1 MLEWLRRVAGE
12 KKRRAQ
18 RLVPVVFWALAL
30 APLLQPI
37 AASGADPAVSS
48 EAEESA
54 GAPAPKAPAPDPKWT
69 DAEAAQDEEAALKDE
84 LLEQERPEP
93 EDRPVPAIDP
103 EGWSYKWN
111 NGSDLVRNDG
121 RYELLFGGQVQYEG
135 AAFHLDEGLKRTEG
149 DGWDSDSDFRRLR
162 AYVQGFAFDHL
173 MFRVAYDFEDQ
184 EVKDVYAGLLGLGPL
199 GAVQG
204 GYMKEPFS
212 LEQAMS
218 LQNLTFLERSL
229 ANALVPRRNTG
240 VLATSTHF
248 ERRLRWAAGVF
259 FLDESLAE
267 ADESLEGVE
276 NDWEVAAR
284 VNWVPVSSED
294 GSRLVMAG
302 CSYSHIFSDAGGLT
316 IGTRPESRLVPA
328 LIQTPEILGID
339 GGDRLGVEVAWLEG
353 SLSVQ
358 AEAIGVNIQRDQGFS
373 DLLFWGGY
381 AQVAYF
387 LTGERRIYGRAAG
400 AFGRVIPQNPFRPSK
415 RQWGAFQLAARVST
429 LDLNDS
435 DIRGGQELNFTLGLN
450 WYLLANLRLSAN
462 YVHGRVFGQGDVDI
476 LQARLQVD
484 F

>member
-1 MLEWLRRVAGE
+1 MLDWLRRVVGE
-12 KKRRAQ
+12 KKRGAQ

-30 APLLQPI
+30 ALVLQPI
-37 AASGADPAVSS
+37 AALGADPAASP
-48 EAEESA
+48 ETGESA
-54 GAPAPKAPAPDPKWT
+54 EATEPEAPAPDRERT
-69 DAEAAQDEEAALKDE
+69 VAEAAQEEEAALKDE
-84 LLEQERPEP
+84 LLEKERPEP

-103 EGWSYKWN
+103 EGWSYQWR

-135 AAFHLDEGLKRTEG
+135 AVFHLDDGLKRT
-149 DGWDSDSDFRRLR
+149 DTNGWDSDFRRLR

-173 MFRVAYDFEDQ
+173 MFRVAYDFED
-184 EVKDVYAGLLGLGPL
+184 EELKDVYAGLLGLGPM

-218 LQNLTFLERSL
+218 LRNLTFLERSL

-240 VLATSTHF
+240 ALATSTHF
-248 ERRLRWAAGVF
+248 DKRLRWAAGIF

-267 ADESLEGVE
+267 TDESLEGVE
-276 NDWEVAAR
+276 NDWEISAR

-302 CSYSHIFSDAGGLT
+302 CSYGHIFSDARGLT
-316 IGTRPESRLVPA
+316 IGQRPESRLLPA
-328 LIQTPEILGID
+328 LIKTPEIPGID
-339 GGDRLGVEVAWLEG
+339 GADRFGVEFAWLEG

-358 AEAIGVNIQRDQGFS
+358 AEAIGLSIRRDVGFS

-387 LTGERRIYGRAAG
+387 LTGERRVYGRAAG
-400 AFGRVIPQNPFRPSK
+400 VFGRVIPQNPFRPSK

-450 WYLLANLRLSAN
+450 WYLLANLRLSTN
-462 YVHGRVFGQGDVDI
+462 YIHGRVFGQGDVDI
-476 LQARLQVD
+476 LQARFQVD